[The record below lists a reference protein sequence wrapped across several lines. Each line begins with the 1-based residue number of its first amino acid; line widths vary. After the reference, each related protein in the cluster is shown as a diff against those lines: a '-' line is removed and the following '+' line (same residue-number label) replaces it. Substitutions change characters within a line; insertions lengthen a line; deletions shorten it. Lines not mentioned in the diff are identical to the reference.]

1 MRSMQWNTII
11 VKKNED
17 APHKM
22 TWGEVWQTVFLKT
35 LYFQS
40 CCVAAARFLTTHSSF
55 DTETTLLNLFEFVAR
70 T

>member
-1 MRSMQWNTII
+1 MQWNNIT

-22 TWGEVWQTVFLKT
+22 TWGEVWQTVFLTT

-40 CCVAAARFLTTHSSF
+40 CMAATRFLITHSSY
-55 DTETTLLNLFEFVAR
+55 DTETNYYLEAV
-70 T
+70 